1 MRRGL
6 LLFLGVLPIV
16 LLVACGTRSDRA
28 VADPR
33 VGKVFYLCC
42 NIHFD
47 QQKPEIT
54 DAIPSQGTLIPF
66 GTRVEVQK
74 VTKDTVRFEAA
85 GHPPITLAY
94 DHGSKA
100 MPFGRYLGYLFV
112 SDDPRLKLKKV
123 PARQVK
129 LIEKSTVAP
138 GMSRDQVVMALG
150 YPPGDRTPSLESS
163 TWTYLPGPGETLV
176 VYFDGGRVSSVQR
189 RAGARAPRKSD

>member
-1 MRRGL
+1 MRRSL

-16 LLVACGTRSDRA
+16 LLVACATRSDRP

-33 VGKVFYLCC
+33 VGRVLYLCC

-47 QQKPEIT
+47 PQKPEIT

-85 GHPPITLAY
+85 GHPAITLAY

-100 MPFGRYLGYLFV
+100 MPFGTYLGYLFV

-129 LIEKSTVAP
+129 LVEKSTVAP
-138 GMSRDQVVMALG
+138 GMTRDQVVMALG

-163 TWTYLPGPGETLV
+163 TWTYVPGPGETLV
-176 VYFDGGRVSSVQR
+176 VYFADGRVSSVQR
-189 RAGARAPRKSD
+189 HAGTRAPRKSD